1 MSPNGTECLQFSLAN
16 CINRIWRDYDFIYF
30 YQSSKSKLN
39 NDYLFNSDLWCEGFM
54 RAVWKRA
61 VEEMLKMY
69 KKFEEKWTFQKFSN
83 FFFFYF
89 IFMEKLKLLWFKN
102 GYFLFWA
109 KYIRC
114 QNFKLYL
121 TSLYSKF
128 SIFTQN
134 FQFVPKI
141 FNFQPKFSFFIQ
153 NFHF

>member
-1 MSPNGTECLQFSLAN
+1 MRHILWLCNHTVGRWNRMSPNGTECLQFSLAN

-69 KKFEEKWTFQKFSN
+69 KKFEEKWTFQKFLN
-83 FFFFYF
+83 FFFFYSIF
-89 IFMEKLKLLWFKN
+89 IKKFKLLWFKN

-109 KYIRC
+109 KY
-114 QNFKLYL
+114 KM
-121 TSLYSKF
+121 
-128 SIFTQN
+128 
-134 FQFVPKI
+134 
-141 FNFQPKFSFFIQ
+141 PKFQVILD
-153 NFHF
+153 